1 MTDDIRYFSEEYKK
15 LLETEENGK
24 EAEMIRSLMLRFCDS
39 TVSACKDRFVN
50 LSRNFLSNIDE
61 KEIFVL
67 QLNIY
72 MAEKLK
78 TFVEQT
84 VFDGKNA
91 GEKLKEYR

>member
-1 MTDDIRYFSEEYKK
+1 MNVDMDYLSEEYKK
-15 LLETEENGK
+15 LIEQEKNGK
-24 EAEMIRSLMLRFCDS
+24 EAEIVKTLVLRFCDN
-39 TVSACKDRFVN
+39 AIDNCKNRFAN

>member
-1 MTDDIRYFSEEYKK
+1 MNVDMSYLSEEYKK
-15 LLETEENGK
+15 LLETEKNGK

-39 TVSACKDRFVN
+39 TVSVCKDRFVN